1 MTLPFGQLGLRCLSR
16 SVQCGRNVKTVFLQ
30 QTTSAGRFV
39 HNIAKKD
46 SVTVE
51 LIGKIC
57 LIGINCPE
65 KKNAVDSQT
74 AHGLYRAFQDFENND
89 QTRVAVLFGKG
100 GNFCAGFDLKEL
112 ADEFRTAEV
121 SLPDSPS
128 RTERA
133 PMGPTRM
140 SFSKPVIAAVSG
152 YAVAGGL
159 ELALMCDLRVVEESA
174 IMGVYNRR
182 LGVPLVDGCT
192 VRLPKLIGLSR
203 AMDLILTGRPV
214 DSKEALQIGLA
225 NRVVPNGTAIGQA
238 TQLALSISRYPQMC
252 LQTDRRSTYYSC
264 YDATSRQE
272 ALQYEFLNGR
282 DVLTVESIKGAQKF
296 VEGYGKHGAF
306 DPENKDK

>member
-1 MTLPFGQLGLRCLSR
+1 MTLPFGPLGLRCLSR
-16 SVQCGRNVKTVFLQ
+16 SVLCGRNVKTVFLQ

-57 LIGINCPE
+57 LIGLNCPE
-65 KKNAVDSQT
+65 KKNAVNSQT
-74 AHGLYRAFQDFENND
+74 AHSLYRAFQDFEHND
-89 QTRVAVLFGKG
+89 QTHVAVLFGKG

-112 ADEFRTAEV
+112 ADEFRSAEV
-121 SLPDSPS
+121 ALPDSPS

-182 LGVPLVDGCT
+182 L
-192 VRLPKLIGLSR
+192 
-203 AMDLILTGRPV
+203 
-214 DSKEALQIGLA
+214 
-225 NRVVPNGTAIGQA
+225 AIGQA
-238 TQLALSISRYPQMC
+238 TQLALSISRYPQVC
-252 LQTDRRSTYYSC
+252 LQADRRSAYYSC

-306 DPENKDK
+306 DTENKDK